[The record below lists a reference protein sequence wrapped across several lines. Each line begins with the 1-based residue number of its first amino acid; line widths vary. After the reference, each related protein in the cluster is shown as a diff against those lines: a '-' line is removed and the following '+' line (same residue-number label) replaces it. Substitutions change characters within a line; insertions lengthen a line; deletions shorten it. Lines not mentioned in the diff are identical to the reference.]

1 MNGEEKSIW
10 KRNEKIRKLKEE
22 LELGEKDNNYNIV
35 DTRDELEVF
44 NIVSF

>member
-1 MNGEEKSIW
+1 MVRKNIW
-10 KRNEKIRKLKEE
+10 KRKEKIRKLKEE

-35 DTRDELEVF
+35 DTGDEWKVF